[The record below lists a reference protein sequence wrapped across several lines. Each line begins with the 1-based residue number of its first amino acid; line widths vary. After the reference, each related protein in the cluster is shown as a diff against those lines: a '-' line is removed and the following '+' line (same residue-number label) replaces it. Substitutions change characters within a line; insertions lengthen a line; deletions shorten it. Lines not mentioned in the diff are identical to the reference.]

1 MRPRRALGTTLVMMN
16 LRPPAVVREGHAAM
30 WIAHPADRLNVVRA
44 LIAPVVLLSP
54 FWYGFPDGC
63 TWLAAMIIFA
73 VIGDT
78 N

>member
-1 MRPRRALGTTLVMMN
+1 
-16 LRPPAVVREGHAAM
+16 M

-78 N
+78 S